1 MKYLL
6 DTNAW
11 IQYVKDP
18 LSPIRA
24 RLSFRQP
31 REIVTCSVIKA
42 ELLHGAEKY
51 GRPIERRAVINN
63 LLSPFQ
69 SLPFDDGS
77 SAIYARIRHELEL
90 TGQVIGPMDLQIASI
105 ALQHGCTLVTHNVR
119 EFSRV
124 QGLTIE
130 DWLVA

>member
-1 MKYLL
+1 MRYLL

-18 LSPIRA
+18 NSLIRA

-51 GRPIERRAVINN
+51 GRPNERRALINE
-63 LLSPFQ
+63 LLSLFQ
-69 SLPFDDGS
+69 SLPFDDAS
-77 SAIYARIRHELEL
+77 AAIYARLRHELEMN
-90 TGQVIGPMDLQIASI
+90 GQVIGPMDLQIASI

-124 QGLTIE
+124 QGLIIE
-130 DWLVA
+130 DWSVA